1 MSDSDDDYMSDK
13 YLPENIVD
21 VKPGLITRYAKKR
34 LQANEPVQQ
43 KKRKVLECEARDEG
57 LSKSICQTN
66 KGFAMLAKMGYKEGM
81 GLGKKGTHIIFN
93 SILIPAISGE
103 GMKVPIPVEVK
114 AGWYSDYIS
123 ELGMPI

>member
-34 LQANEPVQQ
+34 LQANEPVRQ

-81 GLGKKGTHIIFN
+81 GLGKKGTHI
-93 SILIPAISGE
+93 
-103 GMKVPIPVEVK
+103 
-114 AGWYSDYIS
+114 
-123 ELGMPI
+123 